1 LKIVNC
7 MFGAGLGGL
16 EQVFVDYSEAL
27 RARGHDVVHLVA
39 PRAMVIPRLEG
50 LGFRYIETSN
60 FNQYDVFAMWR
71 IRRLLRSLSPDV
83 VIAHGNRAINLVKPA
98 AKSIA
103 PLVAVNHSIRV
114 GRTIGADFAIAIN
127 EDMRRR
133 LIEAGQP
140 EARVFKVFNMIRPP
154 ARTRPVKTLSSPPVI
169 GAMGRFVP
177 KKGFEK
183 FIEALAL
190 LKSQGVSFKAT
201 LAGDGDLAPALKALA
216 SSQGLGEAL
225 RFPGWITDKE
235 EFFRDIDIF
244 CFTSNHDVC
253 PLVLLEAFV
262 YAKPVV
268 LSDSPGPREI
278 STDGVDSLLFPI
290 DDATALAER
299 IRRLIENPNFA
310 QGLASAAQRKILDH
324 HTIDKGGEQ
333 LDSIIRRV
341 VAQGS
346 ERRR

>member
-1 LKIVNC
+1 
-7 MFGAGLGGL
+7 MFGPKLGGL
-16 EQVFVDYSEAL
+16 EQAFVDYSEAL
-27 RARGHDVVHLVA
+27 SARGHEVLHLVA
-39 PRAMVIPRLEG
+39 PRAMVIRRLEG
-50 LGFRYIETSN
+50 LGFPYFETPN
-60 FNQYDVFAMWR
+60 FNHYDVFAMWR
-71 IRRLLRSLSPDV
+71 IRRRLRSLSPDV

-103 PLVAVNHSIRV
+103 PLIAVNHSIKV
-114 GRTIGADFAIAIN
+114 GRTVGADFAIAIN

-154 ARTRPVKTLSSPPVI
+154 ARTPPVKALSSPPVI

-190 LKSQGVSFKAT
+190 LKNQGAPFRAV

-216 SSQGLGEAL
+216 ARHGLGEAL
-225 RFPGWITDKE
+225 LFPGWIADKAK
-235 EFFRDIDIF
+235 FFDDIDVF

-253 PLVLLEAFV
+253 PLVLLEAFL

-278 STDGVDSLLFPI
+278 SSDGVDSLLFPI
-290 DDATALAER
+290 DDAAALAQR

-310 QGLASAAQRKILDH
+310 RALAIAAQKKILDH
-324 HTIDKGGEQ
+324 HTIDKGAER
-333 LDSIIRRV
+333 LDSLVARV
-341 VAQGS
+341 IDQAPA
-346 ERRR
+346 RKLA

>member
-1 LKIVNC
+1 
-7 MFGAGLGGL
+7 MFGAKLGGL

-27 RARGHDVVHLVA
+27 VARGHDIVHLVA
-39 PRAMVIPRLEG
+39 PNAMVIPQLEER
-50 LGFRYIETSN
+50 GFRYLETPN

-71 IRRLLRSLSPDV
+71 IRRRLRSLDPDV
-83 VIAHGNRAINLVKPA
+83 VIAHGNRAINLVKHA

-103 PLVAVNHSIRV
+103 PLIAVNHGIKVSRTV
-114 GRTIGADFAIAIN
+114 GSDFAIAIN

-140 EARVFKVFNMIRPP
+140 EQRVFKVFNMIRPP
-154 ARTRPVKTLSSPPVI
+154 ARTPPVKPPSSSPVI

-190 LKSQGVSFKAT
+190 LDNQGVSFKAV
-201 LAGDGDLAPALKALA
+201 LAGDGDLAPALKTLA
-216 SSQGLGEAL
+216 SKHGLGDIL
-225 RFPGWITDKE
+225 LFPGWITDKA
-235 EFFRDIDIF
+235 EFFRGIDFF

-253 PLVLLEAFV
+253 PLVLLEAFL

-268 LSDSPGPREI
+268 LTDCPGPREI

-290 DDATALAER
+290 DDAAALAER
-299 IRRLIENPNFA
+299 IRRLIDNPDFA
-310 QGLASAAQRKILDH
+310 QGLAIAAQRKILDR
-324 HTIDKGGEQ
+324 HTIDKGGEH
-333 LDSIIRRV
+333 LDSIIAHV
-341 VAQGS
+341 IDHWWG
-346 ERRR
+346 RRR